1 VVGFKLKGV
10 MACSHLSLRS
20 TAVDMGELIDFCS
33 EETAPLGKKIR
44 ALLWILDGYL
54 CFAMLSLAS

>member
-33 EETAPLGKKIR
+33 EETAPLGKR
-44 ALLWILDGYL
+44 
-54 CFAMLSLAS
+54 